1 MSILPTSSNPILLL
15 HLPSYPVLSYPTAIL
30 PHPTSSYTAFFCH
43 LTPSYSILS
52 HPTLPYPTHP
62 TPHPTLSRLPTQ
74 SYVVF
79 YCHCTSHPT
88 LSYSILP
95 HLITSYLVL
104 PCPTLSYSIP
114 PSSFNCTHLMKAERS
129 KHCV

>member
-1 MSILPTSSNPILLL
+1 MSILPTSSNPILFL

-30 PHPTSSYTAFFCH
+30 PHPYTAFFCH

-62 TPHPTLSRLPTQ
+62 TPHPTLSHLPTQ
-74 SYVVF
+74 SYIVF
-79 YCHCTSHPT
+79 YCHSTSHPT

-95 HLITSYLVL
+95 HLTTSYLVL
-104 PCPTLSYSIP
+104 PCPTISYSIP

-129 KHCV
+129 KRCV